1 MEPGAQLGVDCEIQA
16 YAVITRHVELGDR
29 VVVYP
34 HACVGGDPQH
44 LKFDRAVNTGVRI
57 GPGTVIREGVTI
69 NRSCRAGHATTI
81 GENCFIMAAA
91 HVAHDCAV
99 GDQVILANNVLLAGH
114 VSVGDF
120 TFFGGG
126 AGVHQFVRVGPGAM
140 ISGLS
145 RIARDIAPYLLVA
158 EREEVSGLNLVG
170 LKRRGVTREAIREVK
185 DAFRHVFISPGNIR
199 EVAAQGLAS
208 GRFNSPEARA
218 FLEFFTAGQRGFARP
233 HREVDTTATGDET

>member
-1 MEPGAQLGVDCEIQA
+1 MDCEIQA
-16 YAVITRHVELGDR
+16 YAIITRHVQLGDR

-34 HACVGGDPQH
+34 HACIGGDPQY
-44 LKFDRAVNTGVRI
+44 LKFDRTEYTGVRV
-57 GPGTVIREGVTI
+57 GDDTVVREGVTI
-69 NRSCRAGHATTI
+69 NRSCHAGQATTV
-81 GENCFIMAAA
+81 GKNCFIMAAA

-99 GDQVILANNVLLAGH
+99 GDHVILANNVLLAGH
-114 VSVGDF
+114 VAVGDF

-145 RIARDIAPYLLVA
+145 RIARDVAPYLLVA

-170 LKRRGVTREAIREVK
+170 LKRRGVPREGIHELK
-185 DAFRHVFISPGNIR
+185 DAFRQVFSSRGNIR
-199 EVAAQGLAS
+199 EMAAEALAS
-208 GRFNSPEARA
+208 GRFVSLEARI

-233 HREVDTTATGDET
+233 NKKSECYRTEDES